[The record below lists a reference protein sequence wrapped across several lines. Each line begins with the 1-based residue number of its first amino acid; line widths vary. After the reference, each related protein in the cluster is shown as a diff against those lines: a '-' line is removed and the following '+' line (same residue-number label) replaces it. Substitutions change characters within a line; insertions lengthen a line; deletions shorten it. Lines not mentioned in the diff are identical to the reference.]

1 MEAAVRTEVVWKP
14 IPNSSQAF
22 ALDTRA
28 QHTLFHGTR
37 GPGKTITQLMRFR
50 RRVGLGY
57 GSYWRGIILDREY
70 KNLADIIAQGNRF
83 FLKFNDGCKF
93 LSSNNDL
100 KWTWPTGEEL
110 LLRHAKKTAD
120 YETFHGHEYPFI
132 GWNELTKQPTAELY
146 DAMMSTNRSSF
157 LSHVHTPI
165 DESGNYATKN
175 GKPLPPI
182 PLEVFSTTNP
192 KGPGH
197 NWVKKRF
204 IDPAPSGKVV
214 RKRIEIFNPQTQ
226 QDEVFE
232 ITQVAIFGSYREN
245 PYLDPKYVATLNDLT
260 SSNENLK
267 KAWLY
272 GDWSV
277 ISGGAFDDIWDSKI
291 HVVPRFKV
299 PKKWRVDR
307 GFDWGS
313 SHPFSVNWFA
323 EANGEEVVCVDGTVF
338 CPKAGSLIQ
347 IDEWYGT
354 KEIGTN
360 QGLRLSADDIA
371 KGIIERE
378 TKMLAKGWIEE
389 QPWPGPADNQIRD
402 VREKDVD
409 TIEIKM
415 AKQGVRW
422 VQSDKSSGSRIIGFQ
437 LVRDRLEASVKGEG
451 PGLYFTENNKAAI
464 EIIPNLPRDPDDED
478 DVDTDAEDHPYDVVK
493 YRVLKGSNRY
503 ATQMRTQHA
512 R

>member
-1 MEAAVRTEVVWKP
+1 MEQRIEVIWKP
-14 IPNSSQAF
+14 IPSSSQAF

-57 GSYWRGIILDREY
+57 GSYWRGILLDREY

-83 FLKFNDGCKF
+83 FTKFDDGCKF

-110 LLRHAKKTAD
+110 LLRHAKKRGD
-120 YETFHGHEYPFI
+120 YDNFHGHEYPFI
-132 GWNELTKQPTAELY
+132 GWNELTKQPTADLY

-157 LSHVHTPI
+157 LPKIHTPI
-165 DESGNYATKN
+165 DSETGKYATKDGN
-175 GKPLPPI
+175 PLPSI

-204 IDPAPSGKVV
+204 IDPAPSGTVV
-214 RKRIEIFNPQTQ
+214 RRLVKIYNPQTKC
-226 QDEVFE
+226 DEDFE
-232 ITQVAIFGSYREN
+232 ITQVAIFGSYKEN

-267 KAWLY
+267 RAWLY

-277 ISGGAFDDIWDSKI
+277 ISGGAFDDLWDNQI
-291 HVVPRFKV
+291 HVKPRFKV
-299 PKKWRVDR
+299 PAHWNIDR
-307 GFDWGS
+307 SFDWGS
-313 SHPFSVNWFA
+313 THPFSVNWWA
-323 EANGEEVVCVDGTVF
+323 EATGEEVKLVNGDTF
-338 CPKAGSLIQ
+338 CPQRGSLIQ
-347 IDEWYGT
+347 IAEWYGT
-354 KEIGTN
+354 EEIGTN
-360 QGLRLSADDIA
+360 RGLKLSADDIA
-371 KGIIERE
+371 LEIDKRENIMIE
-378 TKMLAKGWIEE
+378 KGWIARK
-389 QPWPGPADNQIRD
+389 PLPGPADNQIRD

-415 AKQGVRW
+415 AKRGIRW
-422 VQSDKSSGSRIIGFQ
+422 TESDKSAGSRVIGFQ
-437 LVRDRLEASVKGEG
+437 LTRDRLEAAVRGEG
-451 PGLYFTENNKAAI
+451 PALYFTSNNKAAL
-464 EIIPNLPRDPDDED
+464 EILPNLPRDEDKPDDI
-478 DVDTDAEDHPYDVVK
+478 DTDAEEHIYDAVR

-503 ATQMRTQHA
+503 AKNLSLQFA